1 MNEPPAP
8 TMSEVLV
15 HGWRVADKWPDPDA
29 LALLDAAERERLSH
43 ITHPLQAAQFAAGR
57 AGARG
62 ILSRLLQVSPHDI
75 RFGRAT
81 CPECGSHHHGPPVI
95 DHPKTPFRISLSH
108 SEGYCLFA
116 IARVP
121 VGVDVEGVR
130 EMDTE
135 ELGRIALTPAER
147 RHVRAFPPG
156 RARHRA
162 FLRCWTRKEAVLKA
176 VGTGI
181 TGDLTTVETRPDVP
195 GPATVTAGVAG
206 TPGTWTLSDLATPGE
221 WVATVAVPSRVPMTV
236 RLHRPSAVSFSI
248 SSDHNQ

>member
-1 MNEPPAP
+1 MNEPLAPAV
-8 TMSEVLV
+8 SEALV
-15 HGWRVADKWPDPDA
+15 HGWRVANKWPDPDA
-29 LALLDAAERERLSH
+29 LTLLDAAERERLSR
-43 ITHPLQAAQFAAGR
+43 IAHPLQAAQFAAGR
-57 AGARG
+57 AGARS
-62 ILSRLLQVSPHDI
+62 ILSRLLQVSPHEI

-81 CPECGSHHHGPPVI
+81 CPECGDRRHGPPVV
-95 DHPKTPFRISLSH
+95 DRPRTPFRISLSH

-116 IARVP
+116 IAQVP

-147 RHVRAFPPG
+147 RHVRSFPPG

-181 TGDLTTVETRPDVP
+181 AGDLTAVETRPGAP
-195 GPATVTAGVAG
+195 GPATVTAGVEGA
-206 TPGTWTLSDLATPGE
+206 PGSWTVSDLATPGE
-221 WVATVAVPSRVPMTV
+221 WVATVAVPSHVLMTV
-236 RLHRPSAVSFSI
+236 RLRHLPAVPFSI
-248 SSDHNQ
+248 SPDPNQ